1 MGVVIKAGDLWRQI
15 VFTFM
20 ITVEI
25 TNGVSV
31 GVKEKWSKDSVL
43 DVPASIN
50 FHSFSDVPLVYF
62 LQTNLFCK

>member
-31 GVKEKWSKDSVL
+31 GVKEKWSKDR
-43 DVPASIN
+43 
-50 FHSFSDVPLVYF
+50 PLEF
-62 LQTNLFCK
+62 RSWGSERNQ

>member
-20 ITVEI
+20 IPDEI

-31 GVKEKWSKDSVL
+31 GTEEKWSKDRLLEFRSWGYER
-43 DVPASIN
+43 N
-50 FHSFSDVPLVYF
+50 
-62 LQTNLFCK
+62 Q

>member
-31 GVKEKWSKDSVL
+31 GVIEKWSKDR
-43 DVPASIN
+43 
-50 FHSFSDVPLVYF
+50 PLEFRSWGYERN
-62 LQTNLFCK
+62 Q